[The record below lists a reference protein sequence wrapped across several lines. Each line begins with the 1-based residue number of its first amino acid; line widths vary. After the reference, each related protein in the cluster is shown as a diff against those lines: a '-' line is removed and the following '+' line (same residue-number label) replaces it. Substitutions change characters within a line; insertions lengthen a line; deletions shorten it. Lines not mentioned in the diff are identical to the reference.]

1 MGQDLREL
9 LKKQREEE
17 RFPLKEGHEKRF
29 LSKLEEV
36 LPEKKVSK
44 GFPWLRVA
52 AAILVLLSAG
62 TLYFTTAPKHAVD
75 TPEVVDGNK
84 NDNTVKPT
92 LSFGDLSPELKR
104 VEDYYVATINYEL
117 SSLEISEE
125 NEEVVDSYLERLGE
139 LNKEYQ
145 ALNTELNEVGPNDQT
160 IEAAILN
167 LQLRL
172 DLMKKLKSKLNQLKS
187 SENEQ
192 QESTII

>member
-1 MGQDLREL
+1 MGQDLRAL
-9 LKKQREEE
+9 FKKHREKE
-17 RFPLKEGHEKRF
+17 RFSLMEGHEKRF
-29 LSKLEEV
+29 LSKLEEA

-44 GFPWLRVA
+44 GFPWLKVAVA
-52 AAILVLLSAG
+52 ALVLLSVG
-62 TLYFTTAPKHAVD
+62 TFFFTTARKPVD
-75 TPEVVDGNK
+75 TPVIVDGNK
-84 NDNTVKPT
+84 DRHKTKPT

-104 VEDYYVATINYEL
+104 VEDYYVTTINYEL
-117 SSLEISEE
+117 SSLEISKE
-125 NEEVVDSYLERLGE
+125 NEELVDSYLERLGE

-145 ALNTELNEVGPNDQT
+145 SLNTELNEVGPNDQT

-192 QESTII
+192 QETTII